1 MSTKTEELLKSH
13 TLRVTKVRTRVLDM
27 FREQAKALSHP
38 EIEEEFS
45 DFDRVTL
52 YRTLHSFLENG
63 LLHKVPDDSGV
74 MRYAL
79 CQTDCTAHDHFD
91 NHVHFKCESCEK
103 IECLH
108 DVEIPAVHVPD
119 GYEVQMAHL
128 LLQGICP
135 ACKK

>member
-1 MSTKTEELLKSH
+1 MPTTTEELLKSH
-13 TLRVTKVRTRVLDM
+13 TLRVTKVRTRVLEM
-27 FREQAKALSHP
+27 FREKGKALSHP

-52 YRTLHSFLENG
+52 YRTLHSFLEFG

-79 CQTDCTAHDHFD
+79 CHTECSAHVHHD
-91 NHVHFKCESCEK
+91 NHVHFKCELCDK

-108 DVEIPAVHVPD
+108 DVEIPNVDVAD
-119 GYEVQMAHL
+119 GYRVKVAHL
-128 LLQGICP
+128 LLQGVCP
-135 ACKK
+135 DCEK